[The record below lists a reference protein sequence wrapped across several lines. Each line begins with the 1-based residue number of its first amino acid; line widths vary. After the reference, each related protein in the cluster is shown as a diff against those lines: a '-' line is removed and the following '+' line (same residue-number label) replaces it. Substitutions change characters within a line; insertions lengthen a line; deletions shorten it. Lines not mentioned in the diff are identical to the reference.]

1 MDFNVKGVFVK
12 DIKDS
17 QQVDALFLLTGM
29 NKAETR
35 AGKTYLT
42 LKIMDRSGEISGRVW
57 DRADYWFDQVKVG
70 QVVRVCGQAQSYR
83 DILQL
88 KVNSLE
94 SVTEQEIDMALF
106 VPATSFNIEEMAR
119 ELRKFARSITD
130 EYLNKLL
137 LKFLLN
143 KKFMAA
149 FCQAP
154 AAKRMHHAYV
164 GGLLEHTL
172 HVTRLAD
179 RVAELYPSVDRS
191 LLLAGAILHDVGKI
205 SEFSFAA
212 YPVDYS
218 DKGRLMGHMV
228 LGVEMIGEK
237 IKKIKEFPPET
248 AMRLKH
254 LILSHHG
261 RYEFGSPALPMLHEA
276 FILNFVDDM
285 DAKINYMERLSG
297 QVEEGYHWSEYQR
310 NMERFCSCAVG
321 SRKTS
326 LRRFREKR
334 KRKINRQCCG
344 MCWGIDGFRFLAS
357 GHWFLL

>member
-1 MDFNVKGVFVK
+1 MDINTKGGFVK
-12 DIKDS
+12 DIKPG
-17 QQVDALFLLTGM
+17 QQVDALFLLTAM

-35 AGKTYLT
+35 AGKTYLA
-42 LKIMDRSGEISGRVW
+42 LKVMDRSGEISGRVW
-57 DRADYWFDQVKVG
+57 DRAEHWFDQVRVG
-70 QVVRVCGQAQSYR
+70 QVVRVGGLAQSYR
-83 DILQL
+83 DVLQL

-94 SVTEQEIDMALF
+94 EVKAENIDMGLF
-106 VPATSFNIEEMAR
+106 VPSSSFDIDQMAR
-119 ELRKFARSITD
+119 ELRKFARSVSD
-130 EYLNKLL
+130 EFLNKLL
-137 LKFLLN
+137 LKFLLD
-143 KKFMAA
+143 KKIMAA

-191 LLLAGAILHDVGKI
+191 LLLAGAILHDIGKI
-205 SEFSFAA
+205 DEFAYGA

-276 FILNFVDDM
+276 FILNFIDDM
-285 DAKINYMERLSG
+285 DAKINYMERLSS
-297 QVEEGYHWSEYQR
+297 QVGEGYHWSEYQR
-310 NMERFCSCAVG
+310 NMERFLL
-321 SRKTS
+321 
-326 LRRFREKR
+326 LRGQRRDDDPEEITEQKEEEK
-334 KRKINRQCCG
+334 KPPTLWDVLG
-344 MCWGIDGFRFLAS
+344 DS
-357 GHWFLL
+357 